1 MNRRFVMLIPMFLTA
16 TLALTACDG
25 GARAK
30 AEQRAKAAETRLA
43 QMDEISA
50 TKDSLVK
57 EMMATTSFINEL
69 NDAVS
74 KVKNTK
80 GKTVTYEE
88 RVMPVGEFR
97 ATLLSRIDSLV
108 KRLDESETRLKA
120 SQARLNRLAGKDS
133 QMTGRLVRLDSMV
146 TRYRLM
152 IEDQRGEI
160 AQLTTRVDSLQTN
173 NTRLASQNTELTTQ
187 VTDLT
192 TFANR
197 VYYVIGNKAELMKNG
212 VATQAGGSRVLG
224 IGWRTGETLVP
235 ARELNESS
243 FTPIVKNVDF
253 DIKLPRA
260 DKKYAIVS
268 PQNLKYVEPQPDK
281 DGTFRDG
288 FRITNPDA
296 FWSASKY
303 LIVVEK

>member
-1 MNRRFVMLIPMFLTA
+1 MKRGLYVLIPVVLTSGLMVA
-16 TLALTACDG
+16 GCDTSARKKAE
-25 GARAK
+25 ARAT
-30 AEQRAKAAETRLA
+30 AAEARLA

-74 KVKNTK
+74 KAKNTK

-88 RVMPVGEFR
+88 RVMPVAEFR
-97 ATLLSRIDSLV
+97 ATLLTRIDSLV
-108 KRLDESETRLKA
+108 KRLDESEARLKEN
-120 SQARLNRLAGKDS
+120 QARLTRLAGSDKA
-133 QMTGRLVRLDSMV
+133 MTLRVARLDSMV

-160 AQLTTRVDSLQTN
+160 AQLTTRVDSLRTD
-173 NTRLASQNTELTTQ
+173 NTRLASQNTELNTQ

-192 TFANR
+192 NFANR
-197 VYYVIGNKAELMKNG
+197 VYYVIGTKAELMQSG
-212 VATQAGGSRVLG
+212 VASQTGGSRVLG

-235 ARELNESS
+235 ARELNEAS
-243 FTPIVKNVDF
+243 FTPIMKNVDYE
-253 DIKLPRA
+253 IKLPKA

-268 PQNLKYVEPQPDK
+268 PQNLKYVEPAPDK
-281 DGTFRDG
+281 DGTFRG
-288 FRITNPDA
+288 AFRITNPDA